1 MVGMN
6 FKVSIN
12 ANKEK
17 ANQESKTVNLSSKS
31 YSRNYSNRQNKEFAE
46 SVLIVSL
53 THPAIR

>member
-17 ANQESKTVNLSSKS
+17 ANQESKTTNSKS